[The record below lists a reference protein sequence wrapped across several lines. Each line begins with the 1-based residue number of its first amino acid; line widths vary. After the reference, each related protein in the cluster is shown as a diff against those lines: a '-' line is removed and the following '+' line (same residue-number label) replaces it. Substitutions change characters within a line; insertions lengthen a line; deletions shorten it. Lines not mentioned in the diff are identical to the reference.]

1 MASQNE
7 RPSMN
12 ANPQEPPEPDPGV
25 AISEQVEPE
34 SSRDRRRRLLAE
46 LRKER
51 GSDVV
56 LTYITSTR
64 PALEAVMA
72 LDAVRCFHDHLPAER
87 VDRLDLVLHSNGGD
101 GVVPWRLMTL
111 LHEYAKKVDVLVP
124 HKAFSA
130 ATLAALGAHEIT
142 MHPMG
147 MLGPIDASVNN
158 PLGPTNA
165 VGQPVPVSG
174 EDVAAFYAL
183 VTDDLAIKQEEQVVQ
198 AFKVLAEKVHPLVL
212 GNVKRGSAQSRMLGE
227 KLIALRS
234 KVGDEHRDL
243 LEQLTTKLY
252 YHGHPINRI
261 EAKELGLPIAKA
273 NPSVESAL
281 WDLYLA
287 YEEEMNMTAPFDP
300 VALALAG
307 GLEPPISPA
316 PQQLI
321 FAPFHEL
328 VTAPMVIVESEDRC
342 DTYESDLQIS
352 LARGPMGVFHGNVVA
367 MRTEWVTSP

>member
-1 MASQNE
+1 
-7 RPSMN
+7 MN
-12 ANPQEPPEPDPGV
+12 ASPQDPPDATGDGQEPEPSTPR
-25 AISEQVEPE
+25 ANRKRLIE
-34 SSRDRRRRLLAE
+34 RLRRA
-46 LRKER
+46 R
-51 GSDVV
+51 GSDIV

-64 PALEAVMA
+64 PALEAAMA

-87 VDRLDLVLHSNGGD
+87 VGHIDLVIHSNGGD

-124 HKAFSA
+124 YKAFSA
-130 ATLAALGAHEIT
+130 ATLAALGAHEIM

-158 PLGPTNA
+158 PLAPVNPF
-165 VGQPVPVSG
+165 GQPVPVSG
-174 EDVAAFYAL
+174 EDVSAYYAL
-183 VTDDLAIKQEEQVVQ
+183 VRDDLGIKQEEQVVQ
-198 AFKVLAEKVHPLVL
+198 AFQVLAEKVHPLVL

-234 KVGDEHRDL
+234 KVVEQEHRDL

-261 EAKELGLPIAKA
+261 EAKELGLPIAKP
-273 NPSVESAL
+273 NPPVESAL

-287 YEEEMNMTAPFDP
+287 YEEAMDMKAPFDP
-300 VALALAG
+300 VAVALAG
-307 GLEPPISPA
+307 GLEPPPSPA

-321 FAPFHEL
+321 YAAFPEP
-328 VTAPMVIVESEDRC
+328 VTQPMVVVESEQRC
-342 DTYESDLQIS
+342 DTYEQDLQIS
-352 LARGPMGVFHGNVVA
+352 LARGPMGLYHGNVVA
-367 MRTEWVTSP
+367 LRAEWVATP